1 MDRKRLEVLIVEDNP
16 GDALL
21 ISELMEEI
29 GLSIHASIAK
39 NGQMAL
45 DIFKEGGVQSGL
57 PTPDLVIL
65 DLNLPKV
72 NGFEV
77 LAHIKANPRYRSI
90 PVIIMTGSS
99 NRDDEEKAR
108 GMGVID
114 YCIKPG
120 TADEMETTTAC
131 LKRHLEPL
139 SQFEKKRGEYG
150 PSATISM
157 NAPPQYSGYRF
168 DRPSKNERFI
178 HDRFQSEHW
187 KMWE

>member
-1 MDRKRLEVLIVEDNP
+1 MDRKQLEVLIVEDNP

-21 ISELMEEI
+21 ISELMEET
-29 GLSIHASIAK
+29 GLWIHASIAK

-45 DIFKEGGVQSGL
+45 DFFNKGGVRSNL

-77 LAHIKANPRYRSI
+77 LAYIRADPKYRSI
-90 PVIIMTGSS
+90 PVMVMTGSS

-120 TADEMETTTAC
+120 TADEMATTMVC
-131 LKRHLEPL
+131 LKKCLEPF
-139 SQFEKKRGEYG
+139 SQPKKKSGEYG
-150 PSATISM
+150 PSATMRIFVPS
-157 NAPPQYSGYRF
+157 QYDGNQLVPFSRV
-168 DRPSKNERFI
+168 ERFI
-178 HDRFQSEHW
+178 NDRSGSEHW

>member
-21 ISELMEEI
+21 ISELMEET
-29 GLSIHASIAK
+29 GLWIHASIAR

-45 DIFKEGGVQSGL
+45 DIFNKGSVQSNL

-77 LAHIKANPRYRSI
+77 LAHIKANPKYRSI
-90 PVIIMTGSS
+90 PVMVMTGSS

-114 YCIKPG
+114 YCIKPA
-120 TADEMETTTAC
+120 TADEMETTMVC
-131 LKRHLEPL
+131 LKNSLNPYHN
-139 SQFEKKRGEYG
+139 KKRNGGIWTIGNYEDAR
-150 PSATISM
+150 SASICRKSSC
-157 NAPPQYSGYRF
+157 PL
-168 DRPSKNERFI
+168 K
-178 HDRFQSEHW
+178 
-187 KMWE
+187 K